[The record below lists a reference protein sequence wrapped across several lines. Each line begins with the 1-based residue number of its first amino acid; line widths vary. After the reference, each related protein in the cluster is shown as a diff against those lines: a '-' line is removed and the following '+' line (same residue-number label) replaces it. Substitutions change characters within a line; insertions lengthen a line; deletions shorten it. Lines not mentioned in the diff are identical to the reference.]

1 MVTITVEMSADE
13 YAEFCAKNPTLAPKV
28 HGQNSRRRSR
38 RTVREEGVQRAIAF
52 LLEYLAGAPEGV
64 HSFQLREW
72 ARTLCTPQ
80 IQPLELEE
88 AKKRLGVYSTQWRNE
103 KGYKRAKWHL
113 PEVNKA
119 DGIRDSSTWPKY
131 IYPDEHNEEDLI

>member
-13 YAEFCAKNPTLAPKV
+13 YVEFCAKNPQLAPKV
-28 HGQNSRRRSR
+28 HGQNSRRRPR
-38 RTVREEGVQRAIAF
+38 RTVRPEGVQRAKDF

-113 PEVNKA
+113 PEA
-119 DGIRDSSTWPKY
+119 
-131 IYPDEHNEEDLI
+131 HNEEDLI